1 MRMRKYAKFV
11 AIMLATVVLAGAVY
25 GAATASDAKNGK
37 FKCKTFRW
45 TAEAISMKIVD
56 TNVVTT
62 AGVKIGQF
70 PAGVIAIHG
79 AVLKNHK
86 ITVTATNGISAN
98 TAGDVSVGSV
108 VATGA
113 AITSTEEDIIP
124 ETAQAAMTNGTSAY
138 LAAPAP
144 IDGTSTAAG
153 VYINLLIDADSATSI
168 HTNAMTSSGEL
179 QIIYSEL
186 LDY

>member
-1 MRMRKYAKFV
+1 MRKYAKFV

-25 GAATASDAKNGK
+25 GAATASDTAKGK
-37 FKCKTFRW
+37 YKTKTLKW
-45 TAEAISMKIVD
+45 SAEPISMAFVN
-56 TNVVTT
+56 TGVVTS
-62 AGVKIGQF
+62 AGVKISQM

-79 AVLKNHK
+79 AVLKSHK
-86 ITVTATNGISAN
+86 ITVTATNGISAD
-98 TAGDVSVGSV
+98 TAGDVAVGSV
-108 VATGA
+108 TASGTDL
-113 AITSTEEDIIP
+113 TSTEIDIIP
-124 ETAQAAMTNGTSAY
+124 KTAMDTMTNGVNAY

-153 VYINLLIDADSATSI
+153 VYINLMIDANSASAI

-179 QIIYSEL
+179 QLIYSEL